1 MQKVVI
7 IKCFALAVQYLTR
20 KVILSFNSEIL
31 PKTTSAIVLSG
42 YTPLNL

>member
-31 PKTTSAIVLSG
+31 PKTTAIVLSG